1 MIGIKEIGFSLTL
14 AKKFNS
20 ANNLNELGNGMT
32 LESVGKKNAAL
43 SAPWI

>member
-1 MIGIKEIGFSLTL
+1 MTGIKEIGFSPTI

-20 ANNLNELGNGMT
+20 ANNLNEQGNGMP